1 MGTRRLGRE
10 LAVQALYRM
19 AVTGEAEAGPVFWNE
34 FGRDGEAVRDFAVHL
49 VSGVVR
55 ERGRLDASIGAAA
68 ENWRVER
75 IALVD
80 RCVLSVAA
88 YELLEDR
95 HVPVSVIIDE
105 AVEIA
110 RRYGEDASA
119 AFVNGVLDR
128 VARLGRPTDG
138 EVEDRERH

>member
-19 AVTGEAEAGPVFWNE
+19 AVTGEAEAGPAFWAQ
-34 FGRDGEAVRDFAVHL
+34 FGREGDEVRAFAARL
-49 VSGVVR
+49 VAGVGAER
-55 ERGRLDASIGAAA
+55 ERIDALIGAAA

-88 YELLEDR
+88 YELLAEPQT
-95 HVPVSVIIDE
+95 PVSVVIDE

-110 RRYGEDASA
+110 RRFGEDGSA

-128 VARLGRPTDG
+128 VARLARPAG
-138 EVEDRERH
+138 EEAEDRARR

>member
-19 AVTGEAEAGPVFWNE
+19 AVTGEPEAVPVFWE
-34 FGRDGEAVRDFAVHL
+34 QFGREGDDVRDFATRL
-49 VSGVVR
+49 VTGVCAER
-55 ERGRLDASIGAAA
+55 ERIDALITTAA

-75 IALVD
+75 IAVVD
-80 RCVLSVAA
+80 RCVLSVGA
-88 YELLEDR
+88 YELLADPQT
-95 HVPVSVIIDE
+95 PVSVVIDE

-110 RRYGEDASA
+110 RRFGEDGSA

-128 VARLGRPTDG
+128 VARLARSPLD
-138 EVEDRERH
+138 EVEDRARR